1 MAWLYVWLG
10 LTAVALVIE
19 FITSEMVSIWFA
31 GGGLIAMIISA
42 FGVEWYV
49 HVPVFIVLS
58 LTLLLSFRKMAL
70 KYLDKGDIRTNADS
84 AIGKE
89 FTLLS
94 PISFNQAGTIKIN
107 DVIWNVDT
115 KEQEQEIPEGVI
127 VRILEIKGN
136 KYIVE
141 EVK

>member
-10 LTAVALVIE
+10 ITAVALVIE

-49 HVPVFIVLS
+49 HVPVFIALS

-107 DVIWNVDT
+107 DVIWSVITENAN
-115 KEQEQEIPEGVI
+115 ESLSEGTI
-127 VRILEIKGN
+127 VRVKSLKGN

-141 EVK
+141 KV

>member
-49 HVPVFIVLS
+49 HVPVFIALS

-107 DVIWNVDT
+107 DVIWSVITENAN
-115 KEQEQEIPEGVI
+115 ESLSEGTI
-127 VRILEIKGN
+127 VRVKSLKGN

-141 EVK
+141 KV

>member
-107 DVIWNVDT
+107 DVIWSVITENAN
-115 KEQEQEIPEGVI
+115 ESLSEGTI
-127 VRILEIKGN
+127 VRVKSLKGN

-141 EVK
+141 KV

>member
-49 HVPVFIVLS
+49 HVPVFIALS

-94 PISFNQAGTIKIN
+94 LISFNQAGTIKIN
-107 DVIWNVDT
+107 DVIWSVITENAN
-115 KEQEQEIPEGVI
+115 ESLSEGTI
-127 VRILEIKGN
+127 VRVKSLKGN

-141 EVK
+141 KV

>member
-1 MAWLYVWLG
+1 MLVYVWL
-10 LTAVALVIE
+10 AVVVFTLIIE
-19 FITSEMVSIWFA
+19 FSTTDMISIWFA
-31 GGGLIAMIISA
+31 GGALVALILAAFNVWWVVQLIA
-42 FGVEWYV
+42 
-49 HVPVFIVLS
+49 FIVVS
-58 LTLLLSFRKMAL
+58 AVLLALFRKFAL
-70 KYLDKGDIRTNADS
+70 KKLNAKTVNTNADQ

-89 FTLLS
+89 YRLLS
-94 PISFNQAGTIKIN
+94 PIGLNQVGTIKIN

>member
-10 LTAVALVIE
+10 ITAVALVIE

-70 KYLDKGDIRTNADS
+70 KYLDKADIRTNADS

-107 DVIWNVDT
+107 DVIWSVITENAN
-115 KEQEQEIPEGVI
+115 ESLSEGTI
-127 VRILEIKGN
+127 VRVKSLKGN

-141 EVK
+141 KV

>member
-1 MAWLYVWLG
+1 MLVYVWL
-10 LTAVALVIE
+10 AVVVFTLIIE
-19 FITSEMVSIWFA
+19 FSTTDMISIWFA
-31 GGGLIAMIISA
+31 GGALVALILAAFNVWWVIQLIA
-42 FGVEWYV
+42 
-49 HVPVFIVLS
+49 FIVVS
-58 LTLLLSFRKMAL
+58 AVLLALFRKFAL
-70 KYLDKGDIRTNADS
+70 KKLNAKTVNTNADQ

-89 FTLLS
+89 YRLLS
-94 PISFNQAGTIKIN
+94 PIGLNQVGTIKIN